1 MKFLIIIV
9 VLSITLIEFIEGHG
23 MVMDPIN
30 RGSRWRIDRSAV
42 RDYNDMQAFCGG
54 IQSQYQLY
62 QGKCGM
68 CGDEYGD
75 IKPRA
80 HELGGRYGQGVV
92 VKSYRSGSTIN
103 ATVKIT
109 ANHKGKFIFKIC
121 NLDNEKETE
130 ECFDRQLLQSQ
141 NKTEY
146 ILTSSA
152 TGDYV
157 IPLTLP
163 TNLQCKRCVLQWT
176 YVTGNNWGY
185 CANGTGRLG
194 CGPQEHFRTCSDIT
208 ITI

>member
-1 MKFLIIIV
+1 MKLLIIIV

-42 RDYNDMQAFCGG
+42 PDYNDMQADCGG
-54 IQSQYQLY
+54 IQNQYDLY

-75 IKPRA
+75 TNPKA
-80 HELGGRYGQGVV
+80 HELGGRYGQGVI

-103 ATVKIT
+103 VTVKIT

-130 ECFDRQLLQSQ
+130 QCFDRQLLQSQ

-146 ILTSSA
+146 TLPSTA

-157 IPLTLP
+157 VPLTLP

-208 ITI
+208 ISI